1 MSLLGLAAVT
11 EHLRLSNLQIKD
23 IFLLVL
29 EAEKF
34 AIKALVHLISSKGIL
49 LRRYMLYVLLD
60 CGRTEKILTGLTLG
74 IITLVR
80 VEFS

>member
-23 IFLLVL
+23 IFLSVL

-34 AIKALVHLISSKGIL
+34 AIKALVHLISSKGIS

-80 VEFS
+80 VELS